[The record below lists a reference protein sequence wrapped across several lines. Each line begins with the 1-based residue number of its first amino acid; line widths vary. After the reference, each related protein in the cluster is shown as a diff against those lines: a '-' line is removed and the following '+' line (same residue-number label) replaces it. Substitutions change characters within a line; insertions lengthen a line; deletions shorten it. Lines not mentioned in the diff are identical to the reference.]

1 MGAKREGL
9 LSRVWRALFGRK
21 PDSVVDE
28 SSASADPGSPRVA
41 PELIMTQ
48 EASSPAHI
56 PTEHAVPSSAGR
68 DRAVRVFVS
77 STFRDRVEDRNALMA
92 QVWPALRKLCREWS
106 VEFVEVDLRWGI
118 TEEMSQR
125 AETLRHCP
133 AEIKRCRPY
142 FIGLLGERNGW
153 VPGPDS
159 YSEALLQE
167 ERWLEQE
174 IARHSVT
181 ELEMLHGVLNDP
193 AMAGRAFFY
202 FRDPAYAE
210 SKGTADYQP
219 EDEA

>member
-118 TEEMSQR
+118 TEEISQR

-159 YSEALLQE
+159 YTEALLQE
-167 ERWLEQE
+167 EHWLEQE
-174 IARHSVT
+174 IARHGVT
-181 ELEMLHGVLNDP
+181 ELEI
-193 AMAGRAFFY
+193 
-202 FRDPAYAE
+202 
-210 SKGTADYQP
+210 
-219 EDEA
+219 